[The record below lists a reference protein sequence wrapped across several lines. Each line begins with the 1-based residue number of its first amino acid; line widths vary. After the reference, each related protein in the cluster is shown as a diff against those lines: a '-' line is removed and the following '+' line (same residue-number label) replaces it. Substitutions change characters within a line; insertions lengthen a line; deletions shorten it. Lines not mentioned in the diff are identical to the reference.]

1 MRSLAQSSDSAQL
14 HTIRTSNL
22 YESGLASARLLSYFK
37 IHSLLFLFAKNA
49 WYIMRERY
57 SRWCKSP
64 LKFKRRE
71 RPTSVGDGAISLIGR
86 AGLNTRGHE
95 CTLTLIFEDVEYILT
110 VTIQKLNRCHP
121 QQINRDVERCE
132 LTL

>member
-1 MRSLAQSSDSAQL
+1 MRINALEDQETGFQCGDADDNDEGHYIL
-14 HTIRTSNL
+14 F
-22 YESGLASARLLSYFK
+22 Y
-37 IHSLLFLFAKNA
+37 FLFAKFT

-95 CTLTLIFEDVEYILT
+95 CTYILFYFLFT
-110 VTIQKLNRCHP
+110 KFTESIMRKLKKIYWRFY
-121 QQINRDVERCE
+121 
-132 LTL
+132 L

>member
-1 MRSLAQSSDSAQL
+1 
-14 HTIRTSNL
+14 
-22 YESGLASARLLSYFK
+22 
-37 IHSLLFLFAKNA
+37 
-49 WYIMRERY
+49 MREGY
-57 SRWCKSP
+57 SRWCKNP